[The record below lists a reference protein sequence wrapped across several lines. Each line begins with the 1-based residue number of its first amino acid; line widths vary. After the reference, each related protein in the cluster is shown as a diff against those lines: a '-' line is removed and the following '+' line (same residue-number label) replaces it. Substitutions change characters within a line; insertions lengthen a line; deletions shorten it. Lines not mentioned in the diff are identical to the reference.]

1 MATAK
6 ARLLVLSML
15 AWGHVVLAGPLGIA
29 SVERTPLSLDGYGG
43 QELLTVRFGNDSNL
57 PDPSPW
63 VLLPVPVGFDL
74 VPGSVRGPGATAM
87 VSLDGAESFLPESEV
102 DLADLEYTTHVRWDL
117 AGPIEPGVTGIV
129 SLRLRPETN
138 DNE

>member
-6 ARLLVLSML
+6 ARLLLFSMI
-15 AWGHVVLAGPLGIA
+15 AWGHVALAGPLAIA
-29 SVERTPLSLDGYGG
+29 SVERTPLSLDGYRD
-43 QELLTVRFGNDSNL
+43 QELVTVRFGNHSDSS
-57 PDPSPW
+57 DPSPW

-74 VPGSVRGPGATAM
+74 VPGSVRGPGATAQ

-129 SLRLRPETN
+129 SLRLRPETG
-138 DNE
+138 DKE